1 MQAGYYPD
9 IPAPFGANMPSTPST
24 SRSSSPEPESPT
36 DPQSIVDLLRSYT
49 LPLEHAEQIADL
61 LDASGVS
68 DMDYMRILARISSTQ
83 GRLCERRDELIE
95 VQMRLLR
102 EILLASLRVAEE

>member
-61 LDASGVS
+61 LDASGIS
-68 DMDYMRILARISSTQ
+68 DMDYNADPRSHIVYPRPALRAT
-83 GRLCERRDELIE
+83 RRAD
-95 VQMRLLR
+95 
-102 EILLASLRVAEE
+102 